1 MTSEKRIGGGDLVAG
16 TLMIGLALVVCA
28 FVVKS
33 AIITVKGFGRTISV
47 TGAASK
53 QIMADFAIWE
63 GKVQASAASLET
75 AYAKMERGLTEARA
89 YMASAGFGETD
100 YDISAVQMNRYQ
112 ERETGAVT
120 FYLVAVIKAQS
131 SNIEKIKSLST
142 GASSLIEK
150 GIEFASQT
158 PRFICTKTDE
168 VKIEMIKAATENAKL
183 RAEQLAESTGRKIG
197 APTSARVGVFQIRPR
212 NSQEVSDYGV
222 NDVTSI
228 EKEIV
233 CTVQASFM
241 IE

>member
-1 MTSEKRIGGGDLVAG
+1 MTSERKPGGGETIAAA
-16 TLMIGLALVVCA
+16 LMLGIALIVCA

-33 AIITVKGFGRTISV
+33 ALITVKGFGRTISV

-53 QIMADFAIWE
+53 PITSDFALWD
-63 GKVQASAASLET
+63 GKIQASAATLEN
-75 AYAKMERGLTEARA
+75 AYAKVNKGLLETRA
-89 YMASAGFGETD
+89 FMAAQGFAEKE
-100 YDISAVQMNRYQ
+100 YDIGAVQMNRYQ
-112 ERETGAVT
+112 DRETGAVT
-120 FYLVAVIKAQS
+120 YYLVSTVKAQS
-131 SNIEKIKSLST
+131 SDIERIKSLSVN
-142 GASSLIEK
+142 AAALIEK
-150 GIEFASQT
+150 GIEFVSQT
-158 PRFICTKTDE
+158 PRYICTRTDE

-183 RAEQLAESTGRKIG
+183 RAEQLAQSTGRKIG

-233 CTVQASFM
+233 CTVQASFL